1 MSRRA
6 SRTSLGGD
14 NGEFYLE
21 CKAAYLSIYDNI
33 KDEIDSLEDLIQVLQ
48 QAGRNPSKRVL
59 SKYWKSDTDHL
70 TFDDFV
76 EICKKEKATTAD
88 DLMKAFRKIDI
99 NGDGYISLE
108 ELYKIMT
115 TKGEKMS
122 RSEVKKMIDE
132 VDENKDGRLD
142 YGEFC
147 KMIMETTEECKKASR
162 RIMEKKEQKRRKED
176 LTKTSDSR
184 SGSQISVKSAA
195 SVKSHSERPMSASS
209 RSNRVAM
216 EEPNVSSEASEPPKE
231 DSAVTQENTGSKVS
245 LRSKDND
252 QASTKGLGSRVSLKS
267 NKEED
272 KQKSQ
277 GMGSKVSIKEEISE
291 SKVEEPGAT
300 TQNMG
305 SKVSLRSS
313 REEKKQESQ
322 GMGSQVSIKEEI
334 SESKAEEPANMGSKV
349 SLKSS
354 KEENQQKSEGMG
366 SQVSIK
372 EEISESKAEEP
383 TSSTQ
388 NMGSRTSVKSKE
400 DGTSN
405 TEVTGSTTLLN
416 TKEEKSEAMGSKVSL
431 RSRKDSKADISG
443 SKLSLKSKDGD
454 TVKQETMGSK
464 VSLKSRGESN
474 MGSKVSLKSR
484 GDPNL
489 GSRVSLKSKRDSIA
503 PAETATIREEQ
514 DDSEEETPK
523 SVWPTPRA
531 RKDSKSVKQINEG
544 SMFGSFA
551 SMKSGASLA
560 GSRKSLLSVD
570 DLPKPSP
577 RNRKSKGQAAATLP
591 KLYEPKNLKEWT
603 HTTSKGMFFIDEDTG
618 NLLCH
623 QYDLK
628 LTEETS
634 VWITIEPI
642 KSRCQ
647 ANVDQIIDTALFI
660 LRERPDD
667 DGNVLITFTQHRDS
681 KGKYGVKCSLDAGN
695 YHVIPFTT
703 GSRLKKRESE
713 SSNPVKLLQCKE
725 GKHTITKAFRKVL
738 EDVFDLSDLDGNGTM
753 SREEFNWYNIRTS
766 DEEVGDDEWEVVEE
780 RLELE
785 NGEITKNGF
794 LQLND
799 LEAEDSNGDED
810 DMWVTLE
817 SLGINKELVM
827 DEACPFLVNVYT
839 EDCDDAEFK
848 VVAIESMMDK
858 LQRPLCQSVME
869 KGEATKVKGMKDL
882 TMYTYMGDTR
892 ASIVLDNKSYST
904 VRVKL
909 DCSSSQ
915 NCLTNRPSL
924 EESFSVKSHSQ
935 IIAYHFTPDDEDE
948 EWSVKCTEV
957 IQK

>member
-6 SRTSLGGD
+6 SRSSLGGD

-76 EICKKEKATTAD
+76 DICKKEKATTAD

-142 YGEFC
+142 YGEFHYPEFC

-162 RIMEKKEQKRRKED
+162 KIMEKKEQKRRKEE

-195 SVKSHSERPMSASS
+195 SVKSHTERPMSASS
-209 RSNRVAM
+209 RSNR
-216 EEPNVSSEASEPPKE
+216 
-231 DSAVTQENTGSKVS
+231 
-245 LRSKDND
+245 
-252 QASTKGLGSRVSLKS
+252 
-267 NKEED
+267 
-272 KQKSQ
+272 
-277 GMGSKVSIKEEISE
+277 
-291 SKVEEPGAT
+291 
-300 TQNMG
+300 
-305 SKVSLRSS
+305 
-313 REEKKQESQ
+313 
-322 GMGSQVSIKEEI
+322 
-334 SESKAEEPANMGSKV
+334 
-349 SLKSS
+349 
-354 KEENQQKSEGMG
+354 
-366 SQVSIK
+366 
-372 EEISESKAEEP
+372 
-383 TSSTQ
+383 
-388 NMGSRTSVKSKE
+388 
-400 DGTSN
+400 
-405 TEVTGSTTLLN
+405 
-416 TKEEKSEAMGSKVSL
+416 
-431 RSRKDSKADISG
+431 
-443 SKLSLKSKDGD
+443 
-454 TVKQETMGSK
+454 
-464 VSLKSRGESN
+464 
-474 MGSKVSLKSR
+474 
-484 GDPNL
+484 
-489 GSRVSLKSKRDSIA
+489 
-503 PAETATIREEQ
+503 
-514 DDSEEETPK
+514 
-523 SVWPTPRA
+523 
-531 RKDSKSVKQINEG
+531 
-544 SMFGSFA
+544 
-551 SMKSGASLA
+551 GASLA

-647 ANVDQIIDTALFI
+647 ASDQIIDTALFI
-660 LRERPDD
+660 LREKPDD

-695 YHVIPFTT
+695 YHIIPFTT

-713 SSNPVKLLQCKE
+713 SSNPVKLLQRKE

-738 EDVFDLSDLDGNGTM
+738 EDIFDLSDLDGNGTM

-848 VVAIESMMDK
+848 VVAIEAMMDK

-882 TMYTYMGDTR
+882 TMYTYFGDTR

-909 DCSSSQ
+909 DCSGSQ
-915 NCLTNRPSL
+915 NCLSNRPSL
-924 EESFSVKSHSQ
+924 EESFSVKSQSQ
-935 IIAYHFTPDDEDE
+935 IIAYHFTPEDEDE